1 MHRSTPTDQAPDGEE
16 GGQARRHF
24 AEGGAWAKDCQSFNL
39 FRLIAS
45 KRPTTAPK
53 QLAMAAHLL
62 AGTAVDNLLLTFGKK
77 SRP

>member
-53 QLAMAAHLL
+53 QLAMAAQLL
-62 AGTAVDNLLLTFGKK
+62 AGAAVDNLFADVWKE